1 MEATVGQVRTAPHEL
16 HPPFLTHPTIA
27 PSLARKISVARPT
40 DALTTRV
47 CGAVDM
53 RVGAHRRVGAVPI
66 WVGAPVDVR
75 SHQEHQVEP
84 PSPASSCH
92 PLVHR
97 MLHALP
103 AAARWFGRMPKVVR
117 ISSLPRGPWLRR
129 SRSLL
134 VRRRTSNQSHDCRER
149 VSLSGLNGPPEKP
162 HAGSAYSQPTQPTL
176 STQAALSKDA
186 ARGGPRPVVNNRSG
200 LSREPHCAAL
210 RRPFCVRLNRST
222 CGCQGCCGG
231 PRGAA
236 DASREGRGREAG
248 QGVHRRA
255 EPRHAA
261 RVRCKP

>member
-1 MEATVGQVRTAPHEL
+1 MMSVLWKRFTRALPVMDMVVERATVALRVGARRAAPLLAKHADAARAEAILKCVMEATVGQVRTAPHEL

-53 RVGAHRRVGAVPI
+53 RVSAHRRVGAVPI

-134 VRRRTSNQSHDCRER
+134 VRRRIQS
-149 VSLSGLNGPPEKP
+149 V
-162 HAGSAYSQPTQPTL
+162 T
-176 STQAALSKDA
+176 
-186 ARGGPRPVVNNRSG
+186 
-200 LSREPHCAAL
+200 
-210 RRPFCVRLNRST
+210 RL
-222 CGCQGCCGG
+222 
-231 PRGAA
+231 P
-236 DASREGRGREAG
+236 
-248 QGVHRRA
+248 
-255 EPRHAA
+255 
-261 RVRCKP
+261 